1 MEIVHLKFHILFVIF
16 CYPSI
21 NIVNKMSKSS
31 DDIIILSDEE
41 DEVQIESVVA
51 PKRSK
56 TSNHPPALAPPPPSR
71 TKTSPTLTKRTRTPI
86 LVLTEPKSLSYGI
99 ERGYKLKCIHGVKR
113 LTNEEELMY
122 LIEYESCDDYE
133 FVPSNI
139 LRRYGD
145 ENLLIEYLE
154 KITRFID

>member
-1 MEIVHLKFHILFVIF
+1 
-16 CYPSI
+16 
-21 NIVNKMSKSS
+21 MSKTSE
-31 DDIIILSDEE
+31 DIIILSDEE
-41 DEVQIESVVA
+41 DEVQIESVIV
-51 PKRSK
+51 SK
-56 TSNHPPALAPPPPSR
+56 TSTNPPPPALSLPLPSR

-99 ERGYKLKCIHGVKR
+99 ERGYKLKRIHGVKR
-113 LTNEEELMY
+113 LTNDEELMY

-139 LRRYGD
+139 LRQYGE

-154 KITRFID
+154 KLTRFID

>member
-1 MEIVHLKFHILFVIF
+1 
-16 CYPSI
+16 
-21 NIVNKMSKSS
+21 MSKSS
-31 DDIIILSDEE
+31 DDIIILSDE
-41 DEVQIESVVA
+41 DDIQIESVVI

-56 TSNHPPALAPPPPSR
+56 TSNNPPPASCR
-71 TKTSPTLTKRTRTPI
+71 TKTSPILTKRTRTPI
-86 LVLTEPKSLSYGI
+86 LVLTEPKSLTYGI

-113 LTNEEELMY
+113 LTNEHELMY

-139 LRRYGD
+139 LRQYGD

-154 KITRFID
+154 KLTRFVD